1 MNNKKTTFPKEI
13 FRYLLLSILSGAVLF
28 FLLFWGNQALYQQV
42 IQPKMEKKDFSE
54 ATTEFQE
61 FVKQQDADS
70 LGRFTWRSS
79 DGTVFYLRNDSE
91 NMNEPKF
98 HKEPAGPMEERQ
110 PLGTEKSTTITYS
123 DGETKTIFLVV
134 ENRWPMYI
142 GVVVSVVLGL
152 LFAILL
158 FYRQL
163 LNKAKYMHQIEK
175 GTIILEAGDLE
186 YRIAEEGN
194 DELTQIA
201 ASINKMSESLSE
213 KIVLEAKATQ
223 ASREIISDLS
233 HDIRTP
239 LTILSG
245 YLPVL
250 LETDLTE
257 EQRKYLELIHKK
269 TQQMNT
275 RVNDLLEYATIFS
288 GQRPLEL
295 QTIDCRMLFEQ
306 FITELLP
313 IAEVTYKLDIPPQTK
328 LVGDMS
334 LLERLFDNLISNINQ
349 HADLEQGVNVQI
361 KRQDEQIQVTI
372 RNTVGEADSSIG
384 KSLGVKISTMIVELH
399 QGQMTSATI
408 GKIYQTEIIL
418 PIKWTK
424 QKDN

>member
-13 FRYLLLSILSGAVLF
+13 FRYLILSILSGAILF
-28 FLLFWGNQALYQQV
+28 FLLFLSNQALYHQV
-42 IQPKMEKKDFSE
+42 IQPQMEKKDFSE

-61 FVKQQDADS
+61 FVSQQEADS
-70 LGRFTWRSS
+70 LGLFTWQSS

-91 NMNEPKF
+91 NRNEPKF
-98 HKEPAGPMEERQ
+98 HKEPAGPMEERR
-110 PLGTEKSTTITYS
+110 PLGTEKSAAITYS
-123 DGETKTIFLVV
+123 DGETKTTFLVV

-142 GVVVSVVLGL
+142 GIVAAVVLGL
-152 LFAILL
+152 LFAIVL
-158 FYRQL
+158 FYHQL

-175 GTIILEAGDLE
+175 GTIILEAGDLD
-186 YRIAEEGN
+186 YRIAEEGH

-201 ASINKMSESLSE
+201 ASINRMSESLSE

-257 EQRKYLELIHKK
+257 EQRKYLNLIHKK

-295 QTIDCRMLFEQ
+295 QTIDSRMLFEQ

-313 IAEVTYKLDIPPQTK
+313 IAEVSYELTIPPQVK

-349 HADLEQGVNVQI
+349 HADLEKEVNIQICVQN
-361 KRQDEQIQVTI
+361 EQLLMTI
-372 RNTVGEADSSIG
+372 RNAIGGSDSSIG

-399 QGQMTSATI
+399 QGCMTSKTL
-408 GKIYQTEIIL
+408 GEIYQTEIIL
-418 PIKWTK
+418 PVKWT
-424 QKDN
+424 N

>member
-1 MNNKKTTFPKEI
+1 MNDKKTTFPKEI
-13 FRYLLLSILSGAVLF
+13 FRYLILSIISGAILFFVLF
-28 FLLFWGNQALYQQV
+28 LGNQSLYHQV
-42 IQPKMEKKDFSE
+42 IQPQMEKKDFSE
-54 ATTEFQE
+54 ATAEFQE
-61 FVKQQDADS
+61 FVSQQKADS
-70 LGRFTWRSS
+70 LGRFTWQSS

-91 NMNEPKF
+91 ARNEPKF
-98 HKEPAGPMEERQ
+98 HKEPAGPIEERR

-142 GVVVSVVLGL
+142 GIVASVVLGL
-152 LFAILL
+152 LFAIVL

-175 GTIILEAGDLE
+175 GTIILEAGDLD
-186 YRIAEEGN
+186 YRIAEEGH

-201 ASINKMSESLSE
+201 ASINRMSESLSE

-257 EQRKYLELIHKK
+257 EQRKYLNLIHKK

-295 QTIDCRMLFEQ
+295 QTIDGRMLFEQ

-313 IAEVTYKLDIPPQTK
+313 IAEVTYELDIPAQTRI
-328 LVGDMS
+328 VGDMS

-349 HADLEQGVNVQI
+349 HADLKQGVDV
-361 KRQDEQIQVTI
+361 RIQVQNDQLQVI
-372 RNTVGEADSSIG
+372 IKNTVGESDSSIG

-399 QGQMTSATI
+399 QGQMTSTTL
-408 GKIYQTEIIL
+408 GKIYQTEILL
-418 PIKWTK
+418 PIK
-424 QKDN
+424 